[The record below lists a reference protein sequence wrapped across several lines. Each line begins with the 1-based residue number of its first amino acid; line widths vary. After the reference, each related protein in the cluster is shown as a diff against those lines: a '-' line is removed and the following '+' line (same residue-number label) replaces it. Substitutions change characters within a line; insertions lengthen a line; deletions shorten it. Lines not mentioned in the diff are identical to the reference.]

1 MADEPGLSDAAGGKP
16 PAASPFQ
23 TAGGTGA
30 DPFERVD
37 PPVWAVT
44 LWPHRSLSRR
54 GFRWLMVLS
63 AAAFA
68 LPLAALSATPAALA
82 LAPYAGVA
90 FFALWGFMKLSYR
103 SGRVTEELR
112 LWPDAIAVERREPW
126 GRVRRWAANPYW
138 VDIELTETRT
148 VKHYLTLRGAGRRI
162 ELGAFLTSEERKALA
177 DELRTRI
184 AALNRTT

>member
-1 MADEPGLSDAAGGKP
+1 MADEPILSDAAGGEP
-16 PAASPFQ
+16 PAASAFNW
-23 TAGGTGA
+23 GGGPTK

-54 GFRWLMVLS
+54 GFRWLMALS

-68 LPLAALSATPAALA
+68 LPLLALSATPAALA
-82 LAPYAGVA
+82 LAPYAGIA
-90 FFALWGFMKLSYR
+90 LLALWGFMKLSYR

-138 VDIELTETRT
+138 VDIDLTETRN
-148 VKHYLTLRGAGRRI
+148 VEHYLTLRGAGRRI
-162 ELGAFLTSEERKALA
+162 ELGAFLTPEERMELA
-177 DELRTRI
+177 TELRARI
-184 AALNRTT
+184 AGLHRAV